1 MTQYLSSPGLICA
14 GANSAAELFSALCEK
29 RSALRKLSVCG
40 KNFIFGRVD
49 TPLPQ
54 IKDRAYATRTNALA
68 LYACLGMHRQI
79 EQAVQKFGAH
89 RVGVVFATTNTGVQ
103 ENYAEFF
110 ACGKDAGNF
119 ISQDGENSAPRSE
132 ISTANSENF
141 AKISKAANDKFK
153 NFCFER
159 NSHANPAN
167 FIRERFGLKSIAIGV
182 SSACTSGNKA
192 LIEASR
198 LISCGLCDAVVFGGA
213 DALDEL
219 TLQGFSALEI
229 LSEHP
234 LKPFSEA
241 RTGTNLGEGACA
253 FVLSRERISD
263 VALLAHAA
271 NSDAYHITKPDP
283 GARMQIT
290 AIKTA
295 LKSAQLQSVDYVNLH
310 GTGTAA
316 NDAMEALAMSTA
328 LPLAPASSSKWA
340 TGHTLGAAGAIELA
354 VCYEAIKQGVIPP
367 NFTNDKILGGSEAE
381 IFRGVQARHSE
392 QNHKILNS
400 ESDQISCSSGGEI
413 LQNAQG
419 EISKSSADE
428 ILAASKALLGTGDN
442 LHGADD
448 KILKDVADQASQ
460 TSEIQAALSKFNLA
474 CEAKKARVDT
484 AMNLN
489 FAFGGDNAVTIIGRV

>member
-29 RSALRKLSVCG
+29 RSALQKLSVCG

-54 IKDRAYATRTNALA
+54 IEDRAYATRTNALA
-68 LYACLGMHRQI
+68 LYACLGVQEQI

-89 RVGVVFATTNTGVQ
+89 RIGVVFATTNTGVQ

-110 ACGKDAGNF
+110 ACDKGAENF
-119 ISQDGENSAPRSE
+119 ISQDGENSAPCSK
-132 ISTANSENF
+132 ISTPNGKNF
-141 AKISKAANDKFK
+141 AKNLKDANDKFK

-167 FIRERFGLKSIAIGV
+167 FIRERFGLKSVAIGV

-229 LSEHP
+229 LSEQP

-253 FVLSRERISD
+253 FVLSRERIND

-283 GARMQIT
+283 SARMQIK

-295 LKSAQLQSVDYVNLH
+295 LKSARLQSVDYVNLH

-316 NDAMEALAMSTA
+316 NDAMEALAMSAA

-340 TGHTLGAAGAIELA
+340 IGHTLGAAGAIELA
-354 VCYEAIKQGVIPP
+354 VCYEAIRQGVIPP
-367 NFTNDKILGGSEAE
+367 NFTNDKIWGGTEAE
-381 IFRGVQARHSE
+381 IFRGAQARHGE
-392 QNHKILNS
+392 QNDEILNS
-400 ESDQISCSSGGEI
+400 VSDQISSRLGDEI

-419 EISKSSADE
+419 KILKSGADE
-428 ILAASKALLGTGDN
+428 ILAASKTLQ
-442 LHGADD
+442 GAEDKILDD
-448 KILKDVADQASQ
+448 KILKDAADQASQ
-460 TSEIQAALSKFNLA
+460 TSEIPAALSKFNLA

>member
-29 RSALRKLSVCG
+29 RSALRKLSVCD

-68 LYACLGMHRQI
+68 LYACLGVHGQI

-110 ACGKDAGNF
+110 ACNKGAENF
-119 ISQDGENSAPRSE
+119 ISQDGENSAPCSE
-132 ISTANSENF
+132 NSAMNGENF
-141 AKISKAANDKFK
+141 AKISKGANNKFI

-167 FIRERFGLKSIAIGV
+167 FIRERFGLKSVAIGV

-198 LISCGLCDAVVFGGA
+198 LISCRLCDAVVFGGA

-229 LSEHP
+229 LSEQP

-241 RTGTNLGEGACA
+241 RSGTNLGEGACA
-253 FVLSRERISD
+253 FVLSREHISD
-263 VALLAHAA
+263 VAFLAHAA
-271 NSDAYHITKPDP
+271 NSDAYHITKPGP
-283 GARMQIT
+283 SARMQIT

-316 NDAMEALAMSTA
+316 NDAMEALAMSAA

-340 TGHTLGAAGAIELA
+340 IGHTLGAAGAIELA
-354 VCYEAIKQGVIPP
+354 VCYEAIRQGMIPP
-367 NFTNDKILGGSEAE
+367 NFTNDKIWGGSEAE
-381 IFRGVQARHSE
+381 IFRGAQARHDE
-392 QNHKILNS
+392 RNDEILNS
-400 ESDQISCSSGGEI
+400 VSDQISCSLGDEI
-413 LQNAQG
+413 LQNAQS
-419 EISKSSADE
+419 EISKSSADK
-428 ILAASKALLGTGDN
+428 ILAASKAVQ
-442 LHGADD
+442 GADD
-448 KILKDVADQASQ
+448 KILKSAADQALQ
-460 TSEIQAALSKFNLA
+460 TSEIPAALSKFNLA

>member
-1 MTQYLSSPGLICA
+1 M
-14 GANSAAELFSALCEK
+14 
-29 RSALRKLSVCG
+29 
-40 KNFIFGRVD
+40 D
-49 TPLPQ
+49 TPLPR

-68 LYACLGMHRQI
+68 LYACLGVHGQI

-110 ACGKDAGNF
+110 ACNKGAGNS
-119 ISQDGENSAPRSE
+119 ISQDGENPASCSE
-132 ISTANSENF
+132 ISAMNNENF
-141 AKISKAANDKFK
+141 AKNSKNANDKFK

-167 FIRERFGLKSIAIGV
+167 FIRGRFGLKSVAIGV

-198 LISCGLCDAVVFGGA
+198 LICAGLCDAVVFGGA

-229 LSEHP
+229 LSEQP

-241 RTGTNLGEGACA
+241 RSGTNLGEGACA

-263 VALLAHAA
+263 VAFLAHAA

-283 GARMQIT
+283 GARMQIK

-295 LKSAQLQSVDYVNLH
+295 LKSARLQSVDYVNLH

-316 NDAMEALAMSTA
+316 NDAMETLAMSAA

-354 VCYEAIKQGVIPP
+354 VCYEAIRQGVIPP
-367 NFTNDKILGGSEAE
+367 NFTNDKIWRGSEAE
-381 IFRGVQARHSE
+381 IFCGARARHGE
-392 QNHKILNS
+392 RNHKILNS
-400 ESDQISCSSGGEI
+400 ADDQILCSLGDKI
-413 LQNAQG
+413 LQNAQS
-419 EISKSSADE
+419 EISKSSADK
-428 ILAASKALLGTGDN
+428 ILAASKAVQGSDDKIL
-442 LHGADD
+442 DD
-448 KILKDVADQASQ
+448 KILKNAADQASQ
-460 TSEIQAALSKFNLA
+460 MSEIPAALSKFHLA

-484 AMNLN
+484 AMNLS

>member
-1 MTQYLSSPGLICA
+1 MTQYLSNPGLICA
-14 GANSAAELFSALCEK
+14 GANSAAELFGALCEK

-68 LYACLGMHRQI
+68 LYACLGVQGQI
-79 EQAVQKFGAH
+79 EQAAKKFGAH

-119 ISQDGENSAPRSE
+119 ISQDGESSAPRSE
-132 ISTANSENF
+132 ISTANGENF
-141 AKISKAANDKFK
+141 AKISKNANDKFK

-167 FIRERFGLKSIAIGV
+167 FIRERFGLKSVAIGV

-198 LISCGLCDAVVFGGA
+198 LICAGLCDAVVFGGA

-229 LSEHP
+229 LSEQP

-283 GARMQIT
+283 GARMQIS

-295 LKSAQLQSVDYVNLH
+295 LKSARLQSVDYVNLH

-316 NDAMEALAMSTA
+316 NDAMEALAMSAA

-354 VCYEAIKQGVIPP
+354 VCYEAIRQGVIPP
-367 NFTNDKILGGSEAE
+367 NFMNDKIWGGSETE
-381 IFRGVQARHSE
+381 IFCGVQPRHSE
-392 QNHKILNS
+392 RNDEILNS
-400 ESDQISCSSGGEI
+400 ESDQISCSLGDEI

-419 EISKSSADE
+419 KISKSGADK
-428 ILAASKALLGTGDN
+428 ILAASKAS
-442 LHGADD
+442 HGADD
-448 KILKDVADQASQ
+448 KILKDAADQASQ
-460 TSEIQAALSKFNLA
+460 TSEIPTALSKFNLA

-489 FAFGGDNAVTIIGRV
+489 FAFGGDNAVTIIGHV

>member
-14 GANSAAELFSALCEK
+14 GANSAAELFSALCDK
-29 RSALRKLSVCG
+29 RSALRKLSVYG

-54 IKDRAYATRTNALA
+54 IQDRAYATRTNALA
-68 LYACLGMHRQI
+68 LYACLGVQGQI

-110 ACGKDAGNF
+110 ACDKGAENF
-119 ISQDGENSAPRSE
+119 ISQDGENSAPCSE
-132 ISTANSENF
+132 ISTVNGKNF
-141 AKISKAANDKFK
+141 AKISKNANDKFK

-167 FIRERFGLKSIAIGV
+167 FIRERFGLKSVSIGV

-229 LSEHP
+229 LSEQP

-263 VALLAHAA
+263 VAILAHAA

-283 GARMQIT
+283 SARMQIK

-316 NDAMEALAMSTA
+316 NDAMEALAMSAA

-340 TGHTLGAAGAIELA
+340 IGHTLGAAGAIELA

-367 NFTNDKILGGSEAE
+367 NFTNDKIWGGSEAE
-381 IFRGVQARHSE
+381 IFRGAQARHGE
-392 QNHKILNS
+392 QNDEILNS
-400 ESDQISCSSGGEI
+400 VSDQILCSLGDEI

-428 ILAASKALLGTGDN
+428 ILAASKAL
-442 LHGADD
+442 HGADD
-448 KILKDVADQASQ
+448 KILKDIADQASQ
-460 TSEIQAALSKFNLA
+460 TSEIPAALSKFNLT
-474 CEAKKARVDT
+474 CEAKKACVDT
-484 AMNLN
+484 AMNLSC
-489 FAFGGDNAVTIIGRV
+489 AFGGDNAVTIIGRV